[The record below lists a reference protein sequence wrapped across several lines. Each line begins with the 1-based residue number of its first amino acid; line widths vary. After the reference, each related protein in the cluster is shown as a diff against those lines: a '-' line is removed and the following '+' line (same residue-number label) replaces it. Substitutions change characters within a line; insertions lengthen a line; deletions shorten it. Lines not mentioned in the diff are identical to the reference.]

1 MGINMKTIYLDDFL
15 TEGILKET
23 EFRKKVSETDWKQ
36 YENEK
41 VLIKGCTKSPVP
53 IWSYLII
60 ATHLSNYAK
69 TVFFGEPCSLVKIY
83 SKN

>member
-1 MGINMKTIYLDDFL
+1 MNMKTIYLDDFL
-15 TEGILKET
+15 SDGILKED
-23 EFRKKVSETDWKQ
+23 EFRQKVSEVKWDQ

-53 IWSYLII
+53 IWAYLII

>member
-1 MGINMKTIYLDDFL
+1 METIFLDDFL
-15 TEGILKET
+15 TDGILKED
-23 EFRKKVSETDWKQ
+23 EFRKKIAKTNWKE
-36 YENEK
+36 YSHKK

-60 ATHLSNYAK
+60 TAELTPYAN
-69 TVFFGEPCSLVKIY
+69 TIFFGEPCSLFKIH